1 MKNKIYITNQFK
13 LQQKQ
18 YQRDIGYDVKAISY
32 PEIVGEKY
40 GDHLHHYKSIDYIEY
55 DTGIRIDSIQKNAD
69 ADMYTLVYPRSSI
82 SKKNLYMANSVG
94 LIDPEYRDT
103 IKIRF
108 CYKFQPKDLKVIE
121 DFIVFK
127 IDESKIYKIGDKIA
141 QLVFMKNVDLDI
153 DYVPEL
159 MPSARSSGFGS
170 TGE

>member
-18 YQRDIGYDVKAISY
+18 YQKDIGYDVKAISY
-32 PEIVGEKY
+32 PEIVGQKY
-40 GDHLHHYKSIDYIEY
+40 GEYYQSIDYIEY
-55 DTGIRIDSIQKNAD
+55 DTGIKIESIQKNAD
-69 ADMYTLVYPRSSI
+69 VDMYTLVYPRSSI

-127 IDESKIYKIGDKIA
+127 IDESKIYKIGDKIG
-141 QLVFMKNVDLDI
+141 QLVFMQNVNLEI

-159 MPSARSSGFGS
+159 MPSARSSGFVS